1 MNEKEMLTEKF
12 NIVASGYID
21 VSTSEKPIIGV
32 EGLATC
38 IGLLLYNKEHKKAIV
53 AHIMPNQ
60 IFDVCKEN
68 PDEPLNNL
76 ETNIFGI
83 LFEQEMIG
91 SSFDLVLVEGGD
103 RMNRQYDSND
113 LPLLNDSPRRVSAL
127 ELLSIKLKKINFMS
141 INSVRFIMNEELTDE
156 VHVSYDTDPSSRE
169 FAFDANSGEFVTN
182 KVYFGK
188 DYFRINLEN
197 GRTR

>member
-91 SSFDLVLVEGGD
+91 SSIDLVLVEGGV

-127 ELLSIKLKKINFMS
+127 
-141 INSVRFIMNEELTDE
+141 
-156 VHVSYDTDPSSRE
+156 
-169 FAFDANSGEFVTN
+169 
-182 KVYFGK
+182 
-188 DYFRINLEN
+188 
-197 GRTR
+197 